1 MLFSNVLT
9 CHAYVND
16 AFNAI
21 YGAEI
26 VERARKNAGA
36 DFRNHDTALMLV
48 TAAAYSAA
56 GAAVCSH
63 EATTHADA

>member
-1 MLFSNVLT
+1 MM
-9 CHAYVND
+9 H
-16 AFNAI
+16 FNAI

-26 VERARKNAGA
+26 AERARKNAGA